1 MGDKMRVEKINV
13 YQAVMTL
20 HKPFR
25 IAYGETREAKTV
37 FIEVVTDTGVNG
49 WGEAPPTSKITG
61 ETVDTVVGAIRL
73 MAGSLYDLDITG
85 YMDVYRVIDAT
96 LRSNQ
101 AAKDGLVTAILDAV
115 SKSLGTPLYKLLGGG
130 GNIIRSDVTIG
141 LDSPEAMAR
150 DAVSWVERGFRAIKV
165 KLGGPL
171 EIDFERVR
179 MIRDSIGAGVEIR
192 VDANQAW
199 SPKEALK
206 ASRVLERY
214 DVAIIEQPVH
224 YRDYEG
230 LRTVKW
236 GSSIPIIADESVH
249 TSRDAALLA
258 SMEAVDGVNVKI
270 AKSGGMLEG
279 LRIAS
284 VAEAFGLD
292 LMVGCMVESPL
303 GIAAAAH
310 MVAAHGGF
318 KYIDLDSDLMLSD
331 HPVRDSFRRE
341 RDEIILGEKPGLG
354 VEVDVGKLVK
364 LAEIRVSKPQP
375 AI

>member
-1 MGDKMRVEKINV
+1 MRVEKINV